1 MTTNRRDTSSYDR
14 CRRQRVAEYDA
25 YYSTVLVTVGLKDMF
40 TDDEPCTFKVSEPR
54 MITSSSPACPDVIFQ
69 CDRDRKGIVCEI
81 KSSLPADDEHVVK
94 DVGEQINKYSR
105 IEDGWMTESGKIPEH
120 SILLLVNRV
129 DVKRLRRLL
138 ELDRRLTAGVDPGV
152 EICLLYWLQTRPP
165 KAGMGDI
172 ILISRELGSTG
183 CRYVDEKL
191 DNDITIPLV
200 STVGKYEERRFVKS
214 DPPDLYLLDVLYR
227 DVFPSIAADGDD
239 IEVSL
244 VSLGEILA
252 QYYASWSGIENEQ
265 GQVRPRWIKHAMD
278 TMCRIGLAKKLS
290 GGSHYKIKLVL
301 REKNLKE
308 FLLDKLCGADDASSQ
323 SRLGDFA

>member
-1 MTTNRRDTSSYDR
+1 M
-14 CRRQRVAEYDA
+14 
-25 YYSTVLVTVGLKDMF
+25 
-40 TDDEPCTFKVSEPR
+40 
-54 MITSSSPACPDVIFQ
+54 
-69 CDRDRKGIVCEI
+69 
-81 KSSLPADDEHVVK
+81 
-94 DVGEQINKYSR
+94 
-105 IEDGWMTESGKIPEH
+105 
-120 SILLLVNRV
+120 
-129 DVKRLRRLL
+129 
-138 ELDRRLTAGVDPGV
+138 
-152 EICLLYWLQTRPP
+152 
-165 KAGMGDI
+165 
-172 ILISRELGSTG
+172 
-183 CRYVDEKL
+183 
-191 DNDITIPLV
+191 
-200 STVGKYEERRFVKS
+200 
-214 DPPDLYLLDVLYR
+214 LDVLYR

-244 VSLGEILA
+244 VSLGDILA